1 MWTTIARYALTY
13 EAHLARARLE
23 SEGIEALIADEH
35 TMALQSLY
43 ADALGGARL
52 QVRDEDAD
60 RAQAI
65 LDEDRSGLLDE
76 DEMP

>member
-23 SEGIEALIADEH
+23 SEGIEVLIADEH

-52 QVRDEDAD
+52 QVRDEDVE
-60 RAQAI
+60 RARAI
-65 LDEDRSGLLDE
+65 LDEDRSGLLE
-76 DEMP
+76 DDRFP